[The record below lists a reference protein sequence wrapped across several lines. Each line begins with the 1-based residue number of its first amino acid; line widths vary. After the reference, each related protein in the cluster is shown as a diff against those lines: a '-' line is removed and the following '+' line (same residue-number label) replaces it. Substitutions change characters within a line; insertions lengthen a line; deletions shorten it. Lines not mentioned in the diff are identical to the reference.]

1 MLFIRPTILRDG
13 AAAAI
18 ETNAKYNVVRNQQLQ
33 RRKGKVTLLPGERQP
48 LLPPIE
54 ELSKYADPTAG
65 AKKPEPGTD
74 PTKPA
79 ETSPLPEQVKPEE
92 ERSEPPEQRSQPQVV
107 TPQPPGAQ
115 PQ

>member
-1 MLFIRPTILRDG
+1 
-13 AAAAI
+13 
-18 ETNAKYNVVRNQQLQ
+18 VRNQQLQ
-33 RRKGKVTLLPGERQP
+33 RRKGRVSLLPGERQP

-74 PTKPA
+74 PSKPVR
-79 ETSPLPEQVKPEE
+79 TSPLPEQVQ
-92 ERSEPPEQRSQPQVV
+92 PEQNGPPQREAQPEPQPQAATPQPQAA

-115 PQ
+115 SQ